1 MVIFNLAK
9 GGFGVQYQHP
19 GCPPRTVRGFFRVVR
34 VSADGNGCTSDDAPK
49 GWRYF
54 RAEYTTADGS
64 RVNSPFQ
71 WIATDPSRNL
81 EIGFVGTEEE
91 MQKNWDKYPR

>member
-19 GCPPRTVRGFFRVVR
+19 GCPPRTVRGIFRVVR
-34 VSADGNGCTSDDAPK
+34 ISADGKGCTSDDAPR

-54 RAEYTTADGS
+54 RAEYTRADGS
-64 RVNSPFQ
+64 LVTSPFQ
-71 WIATDPSRNL
+71 WIATDPLRNL